1 MAVLNDKQRQIG
13 KDNYEQAVRVTR
25 RQVLTGAVGVPAM
38 AASMYYGYEKV
49 HGKPVKTGIIGT
61 GNQGNYAHISQSN
74 PDYIEFTAFCDIRPS
89 SVKRARRTFAE
100 KYGRDQAKKIKY
112 YEKWEDLIADPE
124 IEMVIVVLP
133 LHLHARVTIAAL
145 KAGKHVLCEK
155 LMAKNV
161 AECTAMVKTADAEKK
176 LLAIGHQRHYSYLY
190 HNCLS
195 LIQREDKGVLGDI
208 RHIRAWWHRNSTNN
222 GAPGA
227 EKGFT
232 DGWKPAILPE
242 DNNDALAQKFG
253 YKDAEQMVRW
263 RLDNAT
269 GGGLIVELGSHQL
282 DAASIFLGMKHPV
295 AVQGVGKVS
304 FFEDDREV
312 FDHIF
317 LMYEYGEDADDAV
330 VTYSSIMT
338 NAFDGYGEQ
347 VMGTKGTLVV
357 QQENDAYV
365 FKEGAGK
372 DTRVRWAEGRVSRP
386 VVEAGSTK
394 AWAVGT
400 DTPDTLTSRGYREEQ
415 EHMAWLIRNPDKI
428 QWPSE
433 DEKTKDFHPD
443 LRYFPR
449 CHGRVG
455 LDDAVIALCSNLAM
469 EKQKRIVF
477 KKEWFDPYSASVPEN
492 EV

>member
-1 MAVLNDKQRQIG
+1 MAVLNSKQRQIG
-13 KDNYEQAVRVTR
+13 KDNFEQAVRVSR
-25 RQVLTGAVGVPAM
+25 RQVLTGVVGVPAM
-38 AASMYYGYEKV
+38 AASMYYGYDKV
-49 HGKPVKTGIIGT
+49 QGKPVKAGIIGT

-74 PDYIEFTAFCDIRPS
+74 PDYIEFVAFCDIRPS
-89 SVKRARRTFAE
+89 QVNRARRTLAE
-100 KYGRDQAKKIKY
+100 KYGNKEAQQVKY
-112 YEKWEDLIADPE
+112 YEKWQDLIADKD
-124 IEMVIVVLP
+124 IELVIIALP
-133 LHLHARVTIAAL
+133 LHLHKEVTVAAL
-145 KAGKHVLCEK
+145 KADKHVLCEK
-155 LMAKNV
+155 LMAKTV
-161 AECTAMVKTADAEKK
+161 EECKEMVRTADEEQK

-195 LIQREDKGVLGDI
+195 LIQREDKAVLGDI
-208 RHIRAWWHRNSTNN
+208 RHIRAWWHRNSTGN

-227 EKGFT
+227 ESGFT

-242 DNNDALAQKFG
+242 DNDDALAQKYG

-282 DAASIFLGMKHPV
+282 DAASIFLGKKHPV

-304 FFEDDREV
+304 FFKDDREV

-317 LMYEYGEDADDAV
+317 LTYEYGDDANNAV
-330 VTYSSIMT
+330 VSYSSIMT

-347 VMGTKGTLVV
+347 VMGTKGTLIVH
-357 QQENDAYV
+357 QEQDAYV
-365 FKEGAGK
+365 FKEGGGK
-372 DTRVRWAEGRVSRP
+372 DTRINWAEARVSRP

-394 AWAVGT
+394 AWGVGT

-428 QWPSE
+428 DMPS
-433 DEKTKDFHPD
+433 KDNPHPD
-443 LRYFPR
+443 LRFAPR

-455 LDDAVIALCSNLAM
+455 LDDAIIALCSNLAM